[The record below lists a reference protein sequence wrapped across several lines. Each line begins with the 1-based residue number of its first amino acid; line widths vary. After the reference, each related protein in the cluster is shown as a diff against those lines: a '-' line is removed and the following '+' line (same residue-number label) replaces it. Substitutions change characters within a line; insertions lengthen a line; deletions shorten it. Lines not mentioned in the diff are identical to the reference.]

1 MKRIRWTY
9 GTWVVALLMLLPV
22 ACDAPMDD
30 NTGTADDAILFYVK
44 QQVVE
49 GAASRTIVDD
59 TDDLVDQGLPIYVYD
74 EQNHF
79 TAGTEVPYYGNG
91 VWRKDGL
98 KWQDSEYVLYAY
110 VKSAGTGSGTNLT
123 IFGNGQTVGIT
134 QPDAYSN
141 DPGAWADYLLS
152 YRIAADGADRPLVQ
166 LELERVTAA
175 VELYVSFQS
184 STAHA
189 ARVTG
194 ITFSGVKYAG
204 TMTLSRHATPSDQ
217 PMEDTGMRNVW
228 GCQPSGAVASYTYGT
243 KTAPIEVKGF
253 DGTGEKYDVK
263 YRVMRFLTIPQNLT
277 SDNTLQIDYQVQ
289 QTADDDSWESYS
301 ATFDLSQFAPGE
313 WTIGHKTRYR
323 LNIDTSVQLE
333 GIVEKWNTTSYIEGT
348 FLPD

>member
-59 TDDLVDQGLPIYVYD
+59 TYDLTTQGLPIYVYD

-79 TAGTEVPYYGNG
+79 AAGTEVPHYGNG

-98 KWQDSEYVLYAY
+98 TWENSEYVLYAY
-110 VKSAGTGSGTNLT
+110 VQSAGTGSGTNLT
-123 IFGNGQTVGIT
+123 ISGNGQTVRIT
-134 QPDAYSN
+134 QPAAYSN
-141 DPGAWADYLLS
+141 DPKAWADYLLS

-194 ITFSGVKYAG
+194 ITFSGVKYEG

-228 GCQPSGAVASYTYGT
+228 GCQPSGVVTSYTHEAVPITVTGFNGT
-243 KTAPIEVKGF
+243 
-253 DGTGEKYDVK
+253 DDQKYDEK

-277 SDNTLQIDYQVQ
+277 SANTLQIDYEVQ
-289 QTADDDSWESYS
+289 QTENGGWETYS

>member
-49 GAASRTIVDD
+49 GAASRTIVED
-59 TDDLVDQGLPIYVYD
+59 TKDLVAHSLHVYD

-79 TAGTEVPYYGNG
+79 AAGTEVPHYGNG

-98 KWQDSEYVLYAY
+98 TWENSEYVLYAY
-110 VKSAGTGSGTNLT
+110 VQSAGTGSGTNLT
-123 IFGNGQTVGIT
+123 ISGNGQTVRIT
-134 QPDAYSN
+134 QPAAYS
-141 DPGAWADYLLS
+141 DDAGAWADYLLS

-194 ITFSGVKYAG
+194 ITFSGVKYEG

-228 GCQPSGAVASYTYGT
+228 GCQPTGAVTNYTHEAVPITVTGFNGT
-243 KTAPIEVKGF
+243 
-253 DGTGEKYDVK
+253 DDQKYDEK

-277 SDNTLQIDYQVQ
+277 SDNTLQIYYEVQ
-289 QTADDDSWESYS
+289 QTENGGWETYS

>member
-49 GAASRTIVDD
+49 GAASRTIVED
-59 TDDLVDQGLPIYVYD
+59 TKDLVAQKLSLHVFD

-79 TAGTEVPYYGNG
+79 TAGTEVPHYGNG

-98 KWQDSEYVLYAY
+98 TWENSEYVLYAY
-110 VKSAGTGSGTNLT
+110 VQSAGTGSGTNLT
-123 IFGNGQTVGIT
+123 ISGNGQTVRIT
-134 QPDAYSN
+134 QPAAYS
-141 DPGAWADYLLS
+141 DDAGAWADYLLS

-166 LELERVTAA
+166 LELERVTVA

-194 ITFSGVKYAG
+194 ITFSGVKYEG

-228 GCQPSGAVASYTYGT
+228 GCQPTGAVADYTYGN
-243 KTAPIEVKGF
+243 AIEVEGF
-253 DGTGEKYDVK
+253 DGTGEKYDAK

-277 SDNTLQIDYQVQ
+277 SDNTLQIYYEVQ
-289 QTADDDSWESYS
+289 QTENGGWETYS

>member
-59 TDDLVDQGLPIYVYD
+59 TYDLTTQRLPIYVYD

-110 VKSAGTGSGTNLT
+110 VQSAGTGSAKLT
-123 IFGNGQTVGIT
+123 ISGNGQTVRIT

-141 DPGAWADYLLS
+141 DPKAWADYLLS
-152 YRIAADGADRPLVQ
+152 YRIAAKGADRPLVQ

-189 ARVTG
+189 AQVTG

-228 GCQPSGAVASYTYGT
+228 GCQPSGAVTSYTHEAVPITVTGFNGT
-243 KTAPIEVKGF
+243 
-253 DGTGEKYDVK
+253 DDQKYDEK

-277 SDNTLQIDYQVQ
+277 SDNTLQIYYEVQ
-289 QTADDDSWESYS
+289 QTENGGWETYS
-301 ATFDLSQFAPGE
+301 AAFDLSQFAPGE

>member
-59 TDDLVDQGLPIYVYD
+59 TYDLTTQGLPIYVYD

-79 TAGTEVPYYGNG
+79 AAGTEVPHYGNG
-91 VWRKDGL
+91 VWRKDDL
-98 KWQDSEYVLYAY
+98 TWENSEYVLYAY
-110 VKSAGTGSGTNLT
+110 VQSAGTGSGTNLT
-123 IFGNGQTVGIT
+123 ISGNGQTVRIT
-134 QPDAYSN
+134 QPAAYS
-141 DPGAWADYLLS
+141 DDAGAWADYLLS
-152 YRIAADGADRPLVQ
+152 YRIAADGANRPLVQ

-194 ITFSGVKYAG
+194 ITFSGVKYEG

-228 GCQPSGAVASYTYGT
+228 GCQPSGVVTSYTHEAVPITVTGFNGT
-243 KTAPIEVKGF
+243 
-253 DGTGEKYDVK
+253 DDQKYDEK

-277 SDNTLQIDYQVQ
+277 SANTLQIDYEVQ
-289 QTADDDSWESYS
+289 QTENGGWETYS

>member
-49 GAASRTIVDD
+49 GAASRTIVED
-59 TDDLVDQGLPIYVYD
+59 TKDLVAHSLHVYD

-79 TAGTEVPYYGNG
+79 AAGTEVPHYGNG

-98 KWQDSEYVLYAY
+98 TWENSEYVLYAY
-110 VKSAGTGSGTNLT
+110 VQSAGTGSGTNLT
-123 IFGNGQTVGIT
+123 ISGNGQTVRIT
-134 QPDAYSN
+134 QPAAYS
-141 DPGAWADYLLS
+141 DDAGAWADYLLS

-194 ITFSGVKYAG
+194 ITFSGVKYEG

-228 GCQPSGAVASYTYGT
+228 GCQPTGAVTSYTHEAVPITVTGFNGT
-243 KTAPIEVKGF
+243 
-253 DGTGEKYDVK
+253 DDQKYDVK

-277 SDNTLQIDYQVQ
+277 SANTLQIDYQVQ

>member
-59 TDDLVDQGLPIYVYD
+59 TYDLTTQGLPIYVYD

-79 TAGTEVPYYGNG
+79 AAGTEVPHYGNG

-98 KWQDSEYVLYAY
+98 TWKNSEYVLYAY
-110 VKSAGTGSGTNLT
+110 VQSAGTGSGTNLT
-123 IFGNGQTVGIT
+123 ISGNGQTVRIT
-134 QPDAYSN
+134 QPAAYSN
-141 DPGAWADYLLS
+141 DPEAWADYLLS

-166 LELERVTAA
+166 VELERVTAA

-228 GCQPSGAVASYTYGT
+228 GCQPSGVVTSYTHAAVPITVTGFNGT
-243 KTAPIEVKGF
+243 
-253 DGTGEKYDVK
+253 DDQKYDEK

-277 SDNTLQIDYQVQ
+277 SANTLQIDYEVQ
-289 QTADDDSWESYS
+289 QTENGGWETYS

>member
-59 TDDLVDQGLPIYVYD
+59 TYDLTTQGLPIYVYD

-79 TAGTEVPYYGNG
+79 AAGTEVPHYGNG

-98 KWQDSEYVLYAY
+98 TWKNSEYVLYAY
-110 VKSAGTGSGTNLT
+110 VQSAGTGSGTNLT
-123 IFGNGQTVGIT
+123 ISGNGQTVRIT
-134 QPDAYSN
+134 QPAAYSN
-141 DPGAWADYLLS
+141 DPEAWADYLLS

-166 LELERVTAA
+166 VELERVTAA

-228 GCQPSGAVASYTYGT
+228 GCQPSGVVTSYTHEAVPITVTGFNGT
-243 KTAPIEVKGF
+243 
-253 DGTGEKYDVK
+253 DDQKYDEK

-277 SDNTLQIDYQVQ
+277 SANTLQIDYEVQ
-289 QTADDDSWESYS
+289 QTENGGWETYS